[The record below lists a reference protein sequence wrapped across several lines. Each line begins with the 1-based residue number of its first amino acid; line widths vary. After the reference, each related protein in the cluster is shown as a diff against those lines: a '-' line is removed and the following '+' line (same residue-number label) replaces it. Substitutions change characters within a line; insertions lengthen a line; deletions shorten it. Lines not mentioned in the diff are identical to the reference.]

1 MYVLR
6 LTIREFVLRGFV
18 MSVSRRDFLA
28 LLGTSV
34 AAAAAV
40 AAVGSKGQS
49 ALPAGNWIVEQIG
62 AVHKGAV
69 PITLRHD
76 QTGERLLVEACRKG
90 SLANPVVAGRRFDL
104 FLANDGKGAAPTPAH
119 HVAAVRSLADHLDRN
134 VKAVPETVLTMAK
147 RQRVHGEL
155 HTTNDDFAVG

>member
-1 MYVLR
+1 
-6 LTIREFVLRGFV
+6 

-49 ALPAGNWIVEQIG
+49 AAAAGQSSLPAGNWIVEQIG
-62 AVHKGAV
+62 AVNKGAV

-76 QTGERLLVEACRKG
+76 QTGERLLVEACRRSG
-90 SLANPVVAGRRFDL
+90 QRSRLGGAMANPVVAGRRFDL
-104 FLANDGKGAAPTPAH
+104 FLANNGQGSAPTQAHH
-119 HVAAVRSLADHLDRN
+119 HVALRALADHLDRN
-134 VKAVPETVLTMAK
+134 VKQVPETVLTMAK
-147 RQRVHGEL
+147 RQRVHGGL
-155 HTTNDDFAVG
+155 HTTNDDSAVG

>member
-1 MYVLR
+1 
-6 LTIREFVLRGFV
+6 

-49 ALPAGNWIVEQIG
+49 EGSTGLGALPAGNWIVEQIG

-104 FLANDGKGAAPTPAH
+104 FLANNGQGAAPTQAH
-119 HVAAVRSLADHLDRN
+119 HMAAVRSLADHLDRN
-134 VKAVPETVLTMAK
+134 VKAVPDTVLTMAK
-147 RQRVHGEL
+147 RQRVHGDL